1 MGVLKIGSQGTQVS
15 LSPFACC
22 VQPVIEQDTPDM
34 AGEDIDCTVVRGCE
48 KVGILDA
55 HKTRRNRDMSGI
67 EKCPGAPGTGLC
79 AHAQES
85 GGSSIA

>member
-15 LSPFACC
+15 LPPFACC
-22 VQPVIEQDTPDM
+22 VQSVIEQDTPDM

-55 HKTRRNRDMSGI
+55 HKTRRNRDMSRI
-67 EKCPGAPGTGLC
+67 EKCPRAPGTGLFV
-79 AHAQES
+79 HAKES
-85 GGSSIA
+85 AGSSIA